1 MFPMPRVIYAMAED
15 GLLFRFLSKMSA
27 RTKTPVL
34 ATIVSGIIAGKIKIQ
49 LSETFMFGY
58 ISLHVLDMQICLFLF
73 LCLLYQCT
81 DTAGINLLLPVVSV
95 ASFPSSP
102 SFLLPQ
108 LCLAAYLTG

>member
-49 LSETFMFGY
+49 LSETFMFGH
-58 ISLHVLDMQICLFLF
+58 ISLHVLDMQICLFCF
-73 LCLLYQCT
+73 FVCCINVQILLVSISCYQ
-81 DTAGINLLLPVVSV
+81 
-95 ASFPSSP
+95 
-102 SFLLPQ
+102 
-108 LCLAAYLTG
+108 